1 MALPPKTR
9 PSTSAQLLTSSK
21 EIKLRVYGRPAPQG
35 SKRSLGNGVMIES
48 SKHVKPWRTDVKEA
62 AREQIKCHTLDV
74 PVMLNITFLFD
85 RPKSHYR
92 TGKNA
97 HLLRDGASDWVVAK
111 NRGDLSK
118 LVRSTEDAL
127 SVSSGGSVITD
138 DSLIAKTLAM
148 KVYCMEGEEPG
159 AIIRI
164 KVLPNLRALP

>member
-1 MALPPKTR
+1 LI
-9 PSTSAQLLTSSK
+9 SSK

-35 SKRSLGNGVMIES
+35 SKVAVAKGVMKEVS
-48 SKHVKPWRTDVKEA
+48 TYLKPWRTDVKET
-62 AREQIKCHTLDV
+62 AREQYKGEALDV
-74 PVMLNITFLFD
+74 PVMLNVTFLFD

-92 TGKNA
+92 TGKHA
-97 HLLRDGASDWVVAK
+97 HLLKDGASDWVVAK

-164 KVLPNLRALP
+164 KLLPNLRALP